1 VRNSTAERGILQ
13 GTGPEEQRLPGLL
26 ADAGDAV
33 ALWFRDFMG
42 QGITNP
48 HTRSAYGRAI
58 DRFLTWCSDAGVRG
72 LDEIEPRTL
81 ATYLAQHRGSE
92 ATVKQH
98 LAALRLFFSG
108 LSGGGFIAANPA
120 SSVRAPQTRGGRG
133 RTPLLIPAETGRFLE
148 SIDTSSIAGLRDRA
162 ILGVMVYAFA
172 RVGAVVALRGDDYFE
187 RDSRHWLR
195 LRRLAA
201 RPHEVPV
208 HRRAQAYLDGYL
220 AAWGGAP
227 GAGPLF
233 RSMGRQRQLTG
244 AALTRT
250 DVLRMVKRRAHA
262 GGLPPRVSC
271 HTFRASGIRAYLES
285 GGMLQTAQS
294 LAGHKSAR
302 STRLYSPPAG
312 PISPDDI
319 DRIAI

>member
-1 VRNSTAERGILQ
+1 MDK
-13 GTGPEEQRLPGLL
+13 GPNPDPAARAARAGERLPGLL
-26 ADAGDAV
+26 AEAEEAV

-42 QGITNP
+42 QGIRNP
-48 HTRSAYGRAI
+48 HTRSAYARAI
-58 DRFLTWCSDAGVRG
+58 DRFLTWCSDAGVGG
-72 LDEIEPRTL
+72 LDEIKPGTL
-81 ATYLAQHRGSE
+81 ATYLDQHRGAD
-92 ATVKQH
+92 ATVRQH

-120 SSVRAPQTRGGRG
+120 SSVRAPQARRGRG
-133 RTPLLIPAETGRFLE
+133 RAPLLTRAETSRLLE
-148 SIDTSSIAGLRDRA
+148 SIDTATILGLRDRA

-172 RVGAVVALRGDDYFE
+172 RVGAVVALRRDDYFE
-187 RDSRHWLR
+187 RDGRRWLR
-195 LRRLAA
+195 LRQLAS

-208 HRRAQAYLDGYL
+208 HRRAQGYVDAYL
-220 AAWGGAP
+220 AAAGEAP
-227 GAGPLF
+227 GPAPLF
-233 RSMGRQRQLTG
+233 CSMGRRRQLTG

-250 DVLRMVKRRAHA
+250 DVLRMVKRRAPA
-262 GGLPPRVSC
+262 GGLPARVSC

-302 STRLYSPPAG
+302 STRLYSPPTG